1 MIRLIFAIVFI
12 PVAILIGEAIHCYG
26 KRIVAHAFGD
36 GSPIGVAVGGLL
48 RIGYYLV
55 ATGLLMWNL
64 GVEGGRPHQADYDYL
79 TEVSLRLGIS
89 MFVLGFLHGFNVL
102 AVSLFHRKNAV

>member
-1 MIRLIFAIVFI
+1 MIRLIFAALFMPFAVFI
-12 PVAILIGEAIHCYG
+12 GETIHHYG

-64 GVEGGRPHQADYDYL
+64 GVEEGNQQQADYL
-79 TEVSLRLGIS
+79 TQVSLRLGIS

-102 AVSLFHRKNAV
+102 AVSLFHRKNAG

>member
-1 MIRLIFAIVFI
+1 MIRLIFASVFI
-12 PVAILIGEAIHCYG
+12 PFAILVGEMIHLYG

-48 RIGYYLV
+48 KIGYYLV
-55 ATGLLMWNL
+55 AAGLLMWNL
-64 GVEGGRPHQADYDYL
+64 GVEEGGLHQSDYF
-79 TEVSLRLGIS
+79 TQVSLRLGVS